1 LLSRRSPLPGAGD
14 GKVDA
19 CEVSFL
25 GNTGR
30 GLSVYN
36 EVLMTDL
43 AASMPAPA
51 EASRGL
57 FARVIGVFV
66 SPRAT
71 YADVAARPRWFGA
84 LALSTVVVAGGFF
97 IFLSS
102 DVGKQAVLDQQMQLI
117 ESFGVKLSDA
127 QQAQMESRV
136 DYARYTT
143 AAGQVIGIPL
153 VAVIIA
159 GIMLG
164 IFNALLGGD
173 ATFKQVFAIVAH
185 STLITALQQIFA
197 LPLDYVRETM
207 SSPTS
212 LGVFAPFLEENSF
225 LARLLGAIDLFQIW
239 GIVSLAIGLGVLYK
253 RRTAPITTTMFI
265 VYFVIVAAVAA
276 IRSALS

>member
-1 LLSRRSPLPGAGD
+1 
-14 GKVDA
+14 
-19 CEVSFL
+19 
-25 GNTGR
+25 
-30 GLSVYN
+30 
-36 EVLMTDL
+36 MTDL
-43 AASMPAPA
+43 AAPIPAPA
-51 EASRGL
+51 EASKGL
-57 FARVIGVFV
+57 LARVIGVFV

-102 DVGKQAVLDQQMQLI
+102 EVGKQAVLDQQTQLI
-117 ESFGVKLSDA
+117 ESFGIKLND
-127 QQAQMESRV
+127 QAYDRMEAGIDR
-136 DYARYTT
+136 ARYTT
-143 AAGQVIGIPL
+143 SIGQLIGIPL

-212 LGVFAPFLEENSF
+212 LSVFAPFLEENSF
-225 LARLLGAIDLFQIW
+225 LARLLGGIDLFQIW

-253 RRTAPITTTMFI
+253 RRTAPIATTMFI

>member
-1 LLSRRSPLPGAGD
+1 
-14 GKVDA
+14 
-19 CEVSFL
+19 
-25 GNTGR
+25 
-30 GLSVYN
+30 
-36 EVLMTDL
+36 MTDL
-43 AASMPAPA
+43 AAPIPASA
-51 EASRGL
+51 EASKGL
-57 FARVIGVFV
+57 LARVIGVFV

-84 LALSTVVVAGGFF
+84 LALSAVVVAGGFF

-102 DVGKQAVLDQQMQLI
+102 EVGKQAVLDQQTQLI
-117 ESFGVKLSDA
+117 ESFGIKLND
-127 QQAQMESRV
+127 QAYDRMEAGIDR
-136 DYARYTT
+136 ARYTT
-143 AAGQVIGIPL
+143 SIGQLIGIPL

-173 ATFKQVFAIVAH
+173 ATFRQVFAIVAH

-212 LGVFAPFLEENSF
+212 LSVFAPFLEEDSF

-253 RRTAPITTTMFI
+253 RRTAPIATTMFI
-265 VYFVIVAAVAA
+265 VYFIIVAAVAA